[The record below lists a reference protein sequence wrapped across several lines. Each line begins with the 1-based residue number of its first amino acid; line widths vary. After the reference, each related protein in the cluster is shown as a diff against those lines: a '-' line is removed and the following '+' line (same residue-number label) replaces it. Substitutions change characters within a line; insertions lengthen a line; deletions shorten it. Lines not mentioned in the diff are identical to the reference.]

1 MSLTPGP
8 TATDSNGAAMGAPA
22 SAPQPARVAAP
33 EIADPRLYLDS
44 IPHERFAE
52 IRAHPGLMW
61 HPYGD
66 NGFWAV
72 TRHADVREVSRHPA
86 VYSSAIGHTNLWDL
100 EADAL
105 EARRSLIDTDAPD
118 HTRLR
123 RLVAGA
129 FTPKNIRR
137 WEEAVRE
144 ITVELLDEF
153 VAREGGDWVEMV
165 AAPLPIRVILAM
177 LGVPVDDADYLVELS
192 NYLVEGTSD
201 TQSIPSDAFGNTTE
215 LRLLPF
221 NSPASHAMFEYGDN
235 MRSQR
240 RAEPRDDLVT
250 HLVRAEAEGGRISRH
265 EYRHLF
271 HLLVFAG
278 NETTRTAISHGA
290 VALAANP
297 DQWQRVLDDPAMIS
311 TATEEVLRWASPVL
325 HMRRTAAVDSEL
337 AGTQIAAGEKVVMW
351 YGSANRDEV
360 AFADPF
366 RFDVGRG
373 TNEHFAFGGGGPH
386 LCLGAFLARLEIT
399 VLLEEMA
406 IRKLGLEQ
414 LGEPERVA
422 SNCLHGVLS
431 VEMAPVDGS

>member
-1 MSLTPGP
+1 MSP
-8 TATDSNGAAMGAPA
+8 TAAPA
-22 SAPQPARVAAP
+22 PPLAP
-33 EIADPRLYLDS
+33 EIADPRLYLDG

-52 IRAHPGLMW
+52 IRAMPGLGW

-66 NGFWAV
+66 SGFWAV

-86 VYSSAIGHTNLWDL
+86 VFSSAIGHTNLWDL

-123 RLVAGA
+123 RMVAGA

-137 WEEAVRE
+137 WTDTVRE

-153 VAREGGDWVEMV
+153 VARGGGDWVELV
-165 AAPLPIRVILAM
+165 AAPLPIRVILTM
-177 LGVPVDDADYLVELS
+177 LGVPVADADYLVELS
-192 NYLVEGTSD
+192 NYLVEGTGD
-201 TQSIPSDAFGNTTE
+201 AQSIPPDAFGNTTE

-221 NSPASHAMFEYGDN
+221 NSPASHALFEYGEDI
-235 MRSQR
+235 RAKR

-250 HLVRAEAEGGRISRH
+250 HLVRAEADGGRISRH

-290 VALAANP
+290 MALAASR
-297 DQWQRVLDDPAMIS
+297 DQWQRVLDDPVLVES
-311 TATEEVLRWASPVL
+311 ATEEVIRWATPIL
-325 HMRRTAAVDSEL
+325 HMRRTAARDCEL
-337 AGTQIAAGEKVVMW
+337 AGTPIAAGDKVVMW
-351 YGSANRDEV
+351 YASANRDEA

-366 RFDVGRG
+366 RFDAGRADG
-373 TNEHFAFGGGGPH
+373 EHFAFGGGGPH
-386 LCLGAFLARLEIT
+386 LCLGAFLARLEVS

-406 IRKLGLEQ
+406 ARRLVLEQ
-414 LGEPERVA
+414 VGEPVRAA
-422 SNCLHGVLS
+422 SNFVHGVLS
-431 VEMAPVDGS
+431 VDMAPAGGPR